1 MIATTLLTP
10 IVFFFGL
17 ISILGITL
25 VPLLKVLSAIIL
37 FIADAYLWS
46 TVVGPMMLESI
57 RAKRGK
63 DQN

>member
-25 VPLLKVLSAIIL
+25 ALPLKVFSTVIL

-63 DQN
+63 DQS